1 MRTTVTLDPD
11 VVAPQYWEN
20 GFHDEG
26 RGLSEVV
33 NDLIRAGLQTRPE
46 RSEFRQ
52 RTAPIGLRVDVVN
65 VAEAIEQLDGPEHP

>member
-11 VVAPQYWEN
+11 VASAIDQRRHE
-20 GFHDEG
+20 EG

-33 NDLIRAGLQTRPE
+33 NELIRAGLRTRSEQP
-46 RSEFRQ
+46 EFRQ

-65 VAEAIEQLDGPEHP
+65 VAEAIEQLDGAEHR

>member
-11 VVAPQYWEN
+11 VASAIDRRR
-20 GFHDEG
+20 HDEG

-33 NDLIRAGLQTRPE
+33 NDLIRAGLQSRPE

-65 VAEAIEQLDGPEHP
+65 IAEAIEQLDGPEQL

>member
-11 VVAPQYWEN
+11 VASAIERRR
-20 GFHDEG
+20 HDEG

>member
-11 VVAPQYWEN
+11 VASAIERRRR
-20 GFHDEG
+20 DEG

-33 NDLIRAGLQTRPE
+33 NDLIREGLQTRPE
-46 RSEFRQ
+46 RTEFRQ

-65 VAEAIEQLDGPEHP
+65 VAEAIEQLDGPQQP

>member
-11 VVAPQYWEN
+11 VASAIQRRR
-20 GFHDEG
+20 HDEG

>member
-11 VVAPQYWEN
+11 VAAAIERRR
-20 GFHDEG
+20 HDEG